1 MQGVV
6 YKSTGSWYLVKEKDG
21 KAWKARVKG
30 KLRIDGDISSTN
42 PIAVGDNIIFDVDDE
57 LEGTGVIREIAE
69 RHNYMIR
76 VSPHNKNQKHIIAS
90 NLDLALVI
98 ATIASPRTSQ
108 GFIDRFLLTAEAYHI
123 PAAVVFNKADLLKEK
138 HKLQLAEWTKMY
150 RDAGY
155 KVYSMVALNPASV
168 RPLMDDL
175 KGRTTLF
182 SGHSGVGK
190 STLINQLIPDIALRT
205 QEVSGY
211 SGKGQHT
218 TTFAE
223 MFDLPFG
230 GRIIDTPGVKEF
242 GLIDLK
248 REELAHYFPEMKKRL
263 NDCMFNNCLH
273 LNEPGCAVKDA
284 VASGDLHEDRYV
296 SYLSIMDTI
305 ERKW

>member
-263 NDCMFNNCLH
+263 NDCRFNNCLH

>member
-175 KGRTTLF
+175 EGRTTLF

-263 NDCMFNNCLH
+263 NDCRFNNCLH